1 MILAAHALG
10 TSWFGLR
17 RALSIFGV
25 NYLSQGSFEQC
36 QTLVGAALKYVAE
49 QSMKNAFLEE
59 VRLSYEAGEG
69 TYYTK
74 ELGTKPALTLFTDTG
89 WNKRSSG
96 RGYDSPSGITN
107 MIGEYSKKI
116 IDSVLAINQCQFC
129 NKVKKW
135 AKKKERTIKF
145 EKKAKEEKCQNKINR
160 YSTHKCLKTF
170 NGSSK
175 AMEADS
181 IVGMVLNFPL
191 KHDAY
196 VCKLFMDDDATTPS
210 NLKEDTGPNS
220 SGRLPKYLAGI
231 LVLADPSHR
240 KRVVGNA
247 YYNLAKKR

>member
-1 MILAAHALG
+1 M
-10 TSWFGLR
+10 
-17 RALSIFGV
+17 
-25 NYLSQGSFEQC
+25 
-36 QTLVGAALKYVAE
+36 KYVAE

-181 IVGMVLNFPL
+181 IVGMVLNSL
-191 KHDAY
+191 
-196 VCKLFMDDDATTPS
+196 
-210 NLKEDTGPNS
+210 
-220 SGRLPKYLAGI
+220 
-231 LVLADPSHR
+231 
-240 KRVVGNA
+240 
-247 YYNLAKKR
+247 